1 MKKLTTSPHEDQTK
15 KTGSPINFRKFLP
28 VLVAIVSFVIIS
40 LAYFSPVLEGKEL
53 FQSDIAQFRG
63 MSKEVNEFRETYDQ
77 EPYWTN
83 RAFGGMPT
91 YQLSTYYPNDY
102 IKKLDSLLRFLPRP
116 ADYLFLYF
124 LGFFLLLSVLK
135 VDWKLAVVGALGFGF
150 STYLII
156 ILGVGHNAKAHAIA
170 YMPFVLA
177 GLLLVFQKRWL
188 LGFVLTALGMA
199 LEINASHP
207 QMTYYLLFS
216 VLIFGLIYLIQA
228 VKEKELP
235 DFGKKIGLLVVAVVL
250 AIGVNATSLLA
261 TKEYASYSTR
271 SQSELTINPDGSP
284 RELSTGLSKGY
295 ITEYSFGLME
305 TFDLFIPRFMG
316 GSNNEKLD
324 KDSFTYRYLKD
335 KAGRKQ
341 ALGFAEN
348 APMYWGDQPIVA
360 APPYIGAVLIYLFV
374 LAAFLIKGP
383 LKKWLVAATIFSIV
397 LSWGKNFDLVTNF
410 FIDYVPLY
418 NKFRAVSS
426 IQVIAE
432 LSVPLLG
439 ILGVQH
445 FLSDRYSR
453 EEKMKAFK
461 YAGIGVAGIALFFTA
476 FGANLF
482 AFESYRDGN
491 YEQMLAGLAD
501 VLIEDRRTIFFQDSL
516 RTLVIVVV
524 SAGLLW
530 LFMGNKIKKNV
541 VIAGLFVLVLLDLVN
556 IDKRYVNNDDFI
568 SKSRLE
574 KPFEL
579 SQMQAEIVKD
589 KGHYRVMNFM
599 VNPMND
605 GSTSFYHN
613 SIGGYH
619 AAKPRRYQELF
630 DFQIAKNNIEVL
642 NMLNTKYFIFPGE
655 NNIETVQYNEDT
667 NGNAWFVEKIKFVD
681 TANEEIRA
689 LDSLKTKSEAVV
701 NREFESVLDDFSI
714 EKDSLASIELTSYK
728 ANEISYSSKA
738 SSEQLAVFSEMY
750 YKDGWNAYIDGKI
763 VPHIR
768 VNYVLRALK
777 IPAGTHD
784 IVFKFEPEVIE
795 TGNMISLV
803 SYGLLIIISV
813 GWFFKER
820 REEKAA

>member
-1 MKKLTTSPHEDQTK
+1 MSNPISDSDDFS
-15 KTGSPINFRKFLP
+15 GSPMNFRKFLP
-28 VLVAIVSFVIIS
+28 IVIAVLSFVIVS

-63 MSKEVNEFRETYDQ
+63 MSKEVKEYRDQ
-77 EPYWTN
+77 YHEEPYWTN

-91 YQLSTYYPNDY
+91 YQLSTYYPNDF
-102 IKKLDSLLRFLPRP
+102 IKKLDGLLRFLPRP

-135 VDWKLAVVGALGFGF
+135 VDWKLSLIGALGFGF

-170 YMPFVLA
+170 YMPFVLS
-177 GLLLVFQKRWL
+177 GLLLVFQKKYLR
-188 LGFVLTALGMA
+188 GFVLMALAMA

-216 VLIFGLIYLIQA
+216 VLIFGIVYLIQA
-228 VKEKELP
+228 VKDKELP
-235 DFGKKIGLLVVAVVL
+235 SFAKQIGILFGAVIL
-250 AIGVNATSLLA
+250 AVGVNATSLLA
-261 TKEYASYSTR
+261 TKEYAGHSTR
-271 SQSELTINPDGSP
+271 SKSELTINPDGSP
-284 RELSTGLSKGY
+284 KEISSGLSKAY

-324 KDSFTYRYLKD
+324 KESYTYRFLKE

-360 APPYIGAVLIYLFV
+360 APPYIGAIFIYLFI
-374 LAAFLIKGP
+374 LGAFLIKGP
-383 LKKWLVAATIFSIV
+383 LKQWLVAVTIFSIV
-397 LSWGKNFDLVTNF
+397 LSWGKNFDIVTNF
-410 FIDYVPLY
+410 FIDYIPLY

-432 LSVPLLG
+432 VSIPLLG
-439 ILGVQH
+439 ILGVHH
-445 FLSDRYSR
+445 FLSDKYSK

-461 YAGIGVAGIALFFTA
+461 IAGVVVVGIALFFTA
-476 FGANLF
+476 IGANLF
-482 AFESYRDGN
+482 SFESYRDGN
-491 YEQMLAGLAD
+491 YEQMMAGLAD

-516 RTLVIVVV
+516 RTLVIVVTT
-524 SAGLLW
+524 ACMLW
-530 LFMGNKIKKNV
+530 LFMSNKIKKGI
-541 VIAGLFVLVLLDLVN
+541 VIIGLLVLVLFDLVN

-568 SKSRLE
+568 SKSKIE
-574 KPFEL
+574 KPFEI
-579 SQMQAEIVKD
+579 SRMQLEIIKD

-619 AAKPRRYQELF
+619 AAKPRRYQELY
-630 DFQIAKNNIEVL
+630 DFQIAKNNIAVM

-655 NNIETVQYNEDT
+655 NNIETVQLNEEA
-667 NGNAWFVEKIKFVD
+667 NGNAWFVNEIVFVD

-689 LDSLKTKSEAVV
+689 LDSLDTKTMVV
-701 NREFESVLDDFSI
+701 LNREFESNLKSDGFK
-714 EKDSLASIELTSYK
+714 KDSLARIELVSYK
-728 ANEISYSSKA
+728 ANEIKYKSVSKTD
-738 SSEQLAVFSEMY
+738 QLAVFSEIY
-750 YKDGWNAYIDGKI
+750 YKDGWNAYIDGKL
-763 VPHIR
+763 VPHMR
-768 VNYVLRALK
+768 ANYVLRSLM
-777 IPAGTHD
+777 IPAGEHD
-784 IVFKFEPEVIE
+784 VLFKFEPKVIA
-795 TGNMISLV
+795 TGSMISLV
-803 SYGLLIIISV
+803 SYGLLILIPL
-813 GWFFKER
+813 GWYVAER
-820 REEKAA
+820 KKKVA